1 MVDFVLKRQTER
13 CCHVSCDEG
22 RSRKGY
28 VLFYLF
34 LLCIADLCKD
44 DIIEFTKMMMDV
56 ANQVTADM
64 SAISKQSPAVLK
76 DFQAMRSGMESFQG
90 SLNEGFEDVQ
100 QALADFW
107 SRVRDE
113 VNAVSEDVKKVGSNL
128 DIVLMV
134 CINLPYSNTD
144 TDLLR
149 TLNKPLR
156 TSTTNVSCQRIL
168 SGL

>member
-1 MVDFVLKRQTER
+1 
-13 CCHVSCDEG
+13 
-22 RSRKGY
+22 
-28 VLFYLF
+28 
-34 LLCIADLCKD
+34 
-44 DIIEFTKMMMDV
+44 MMMDV
-56 ANQVTADM
+56 ANKVTADM

-149 TLNKPLR
+149 TLDKPLR